1 MKKFSWK
8 HVGIAFLLLCV
19 VLAGTAVFGFVVYK
33 LNTKINNLSM
43 YTQTL
48 EADLQSTT
56 SEMEQ
61 IQESLKKRIVNIN
74 NKDGS
79 TTIVCTTDY
88 PSSEYCMYQ
97 LSMNDLTGGFCYA
110 IELPNGEF
118 VMIDSGND
126 GDAVAIKDF
135 LLKNG
140 AVVNSWFITHPHA
153 DHIGGLLNLLS
164 QENNGGIEIKNIYY
178 NPFTSDFFE
187 KEAEGKDLPQLN
199 NAVMFEEFETS
210 KTEETEIK
218 FHKVAQNEQL
228 KFDDMVITCLNS
240 FNPQL
245 YDVNGNSLVLHIDIK
260 GVKLMVTGD
269 ITDTTLEQM
278 KKNLGEESNYWEV
291 GFLQIP
297 HHGYIAGISSDELYR
312 LTMPRYVLLDCSTS
326 EYDDNAINIRQH
338 LKWITDLE
346 VPVLKRFKGP
356 NMILID

>member
-1 MKKFSWK
+1 
-8 HVGIAFLLLCV
+8 
-19 VLAGTAVFGFVVYK
+19 
-33 LNTKINNLSM
+33 
-43 YTQTL
+43 
-48 EADLQSTT
+48 
-56 SEMEQ
+56 MEQ
-61 IQESLKKRIVNIN
+61 IQEGLKKRIVNIN

-88 PSSEYCMYQ
+88 PSSEYCVYQ
-97 LSMNDLTGGFCYA
+97 LPMNDLTGGFCYA

-153 DHIGGLLNLLS
+153 DHLGGLLNILS

-178 NPFTSDFFE
+178 NPFTAAFFNE
-187 KEAEGKDLPQLN
+187 EAEGKDLPQLN
-199 NAVMFEEFETS
+199 NAVLFQEFEAA
-210 KTEETEIK
+210 KAEESDIK
-218 FHKVAQNEQL
+218 FHTVAQKEQI
-228 KFDDMVITCLNS
+228 KFDDIVITCLNS
-240 FNPQL
+240 FNSQL

-269 ITDTTLEQM
+269 ITDATIEQM
-278 KKNLGEESNYWEV
+278 KKTYGDDSNYWEV
-291 GFLQIP
+291 DFLQIP
-297 HHGYIAGISSDELYR
+297 HHGYIAGISNDELYR

-326 EYDDNAINIRQH
+326 EYDENAVNIRQH
-338 LKWITDLE
+338 MKWISELE
-346 VPVLKRFKGP
+346 IPVLRRFKGP